1 MQVPVHF
8 PFVGPDAK
16 LKQYNMP
23 FKYNI
28 IEYRVSLCLIILDL
42 VAFFI
47 DSHWQLIPGFNSS
60 HCKICLTKNVLHYGT
75 LWLPLEDAPLHLMS
89 Y

>member
-1 MQVPVHF
+1 
-8 PFVGPDAK
+8 
-16 LKQYNMP
+16 MP

-28 IEYRVSLCLIILDL
+28 IEYRVSLCLITLDL

-60 HCKICLTKNVLHYGT
+60 HCKICLTKKCPALWNFMVATRRRPVASNVLFN
-75 LWLPLEDAPLHLMS
+75 APFNTRFTI
-89 Y
+89 